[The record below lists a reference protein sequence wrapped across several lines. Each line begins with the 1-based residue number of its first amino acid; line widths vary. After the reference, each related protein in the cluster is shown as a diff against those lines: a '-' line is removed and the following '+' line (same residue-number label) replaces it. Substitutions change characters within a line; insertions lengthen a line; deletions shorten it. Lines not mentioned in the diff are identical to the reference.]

1 MFSNAL
7 WFQEGVMMLKEFK
20 EFAIEGN
27 MLDLAVG
34 LVIGSGFSKMV
45 NSLVND
51 ILMPSIG
58 LLMGNADFSQLYIL
72 LKNGTPTAPYLTLG
86 AAQEAGAVTLNY
98 GMFVNVALD
107 FLIQAFALFMV
118 IRLFNRLR
126 REKAAAGA

>member
-1 MFSNAL
+1 
-7 WFQEGVMMLKEFK
+7 MLKEFK